1 MILFL
6 ASTQNIQIQAI
17 PPVLILQENDLTIV
31 CSITNPSQ
39 IPYVLSIH
47 LLKNYSSTFETVVSI
62 NTGQTPPIQWKD
74 SSLQVRASVTGN
86 IDPREIAYLRFII
99 AKNSL
104 NCHDDLTMYIC
115 QMSALSASDIVTQ
128 ETSPITISYIGMHC
142 KLILFHEYIF

>member
-86 IDPREIAYLRFII
+86 IDPREIAYLSEKQF
-99 AKNSL
+99 KVS
-104 NCHDDLTMYIC
+104 
-115 QMSALSASDIVTQ
+115 
-128 ETSPITISYIGMHC
+128 
-142 KLILFHEYIF
+142 